1 MSLTVLPHW
10 CQSSKRIVDVAL
22 LLLASV
28 EQWNVAICIYAPG
41 ILNPRTPPPPHSGL
55 SGAFTFYVSES
66 E

>member
-10 CQSSKRIVDVAL
+10 CQSSKTVVHVAL

-41 ILNPRTPPPPHSGL
+41 I
-55 SGAFTFYVSES
+55 
-66 E
+66 